1 MLIFSTMLMH
11 QRLQRVWSMTRVDA
25 NVRGWPDECV
35 GGRNPPPHHQH
46 LAWGIRSGV
55 KKIHRGLWVIVWV
68 GVGLGQTS
76 ISAPGIVLCSPL
88 WDDDEDQGVA
98 ETSEEV
104 PTWGA

>member
-1 MLIFSTMLMH
+1 MSEGGLTSVWEGRTPPPPPPPASCLGDTEWGKEGP
-11 QRLQRVWSMTRVDA
+11 QRVMGDRM
-25 NVRGWPDECV
+25 
-35 GGRNPPPHHQH
+35 
-46 LAWGIRSGV
+46 
-55 KKIHRGLWVIVWV
+55 

-76 ISAPGIVLCSPL
+76 ISAPGIMLCSPL